1 MEAARA
7 AAGGLTSV
15 SLVRDAYDRRA
26 AEYIELFGLMSS
38 ADGRDLRVVS
48 SWADGLSGPVVDAGC
63 GPGQWTDFLRR
74 RGLDVRG
81 VDQVPSF
88 VSFARA
94 TYLEVPFSLGS
105 LEQLEDAPGSVGG
118 VLAWYSLIHYA
129 PDAVQRPLRE
139 FARVLRPGGGL
150 LVGLFTWGEVGE
162 FSHAVAPAW
171 RWPLEAFGRELVS
184 AGFSVVATASR
195 GMLAR
200 GRWGW
205 SWRSGSEGPVDSTGQ
220 PL

>member
-15 SLVRDAYDRRA
+15 SLARDAYERRA
-26 AEYIELFGLMSS
+26 AEYIDLFGAISS

-48 SWADGLSGPVVDAGC
+48 SWADGLTGPVVDAGC

-74 RGLDVRG
+74 RGLDARG
-81 VDQVPSF
+81 VDQVPAF
-88 VSFARA
+88 VSSARA
-94 TYLEVPFSLGS
+94 TYPDVPFSLGS
-105 LEQLEDAPGSVGG
+105 LEQLGDAPGSVGG

-150 LVGLFTWGEVGE
+150 LVGLFTWVEVGE
-162 FSHAVAPAW
+162 FSHTVAPAW
-171 RWPLEAFGRELVS
+171 RWPLDAFGRELVE
-184 AGFSVVATASR
+184 AGFAVIGTTSRADAGARPLGAIVAR
-195 GMLAR
+195 R
-200 GRWGW
+200 
-205 SWRSGSEGPVDSTGQ
+205 E
-220 PL
+220 